1 MNILENVPQGS
12 AAWLAIRTQYNTA
25 SEAPAALGASK
36 YLSRSDLLKQKSTG
50 LTPEVCGAKQA
61 LFDRGH
67 QSEARARSLA
77 EAIIGTELFPV
88 TATFS
93 VDGIDLLASM
103 DGATMD
109 ETIIWEHKLFS
120 ERLANDVRAG
130 MLDPHYTIQLDQQL
144 LVSGAKKCLF
154 MTSDGTETNMAWCW
168 YEYDQAK
175 ADALLAG
182 WRQFRADLA
191 TYVPPV
197 VIAEAVGH
205 TPETLPALRIEVTG
219 MVTASNLADY
229 KAHALAVFGGINR
242 ELTTD
247 QQFADAEKVVKWCGD
262 VEDRLAAAKQHAL
275 SQTAS
280 IDELFRAIDD
290 ISAEARRTRLELD
303 KLVKARKEAVRGE
316 IVAEGVAAL
325 RAHIDGL
332 NQRLGKPYMPVITAD
347 FGGAVKGKR
356 TVDSLRD
363 AVSTTLANAKIDAS
377 AIADRIGLNLA
388 MLRDHAANHAFLFA
402 DAAQIVLKA
411 HDYLTILVKSRI
423 AEHQAAELAKEEAT
437 RERIRAE
444 EAAKA
449 SALIA
454 AATAKAEKDAREAI
468 QSAAAATVVHEPA
481 ASAPVLSEPEL
492 AMAHIERN
500 GRDSL
505 GSTFPGHPAA
515 VFDMPTLLSMNRC
528 CEKAVTEGV
537 AVCNDCAE
545 NWISQPESDLTAPA
559 DDGNRINLG
568 AINEHLAP
576 IKLDA
581 AGLEQLGFV
590 PVAIVKA
597 SKQYRACDLPPI
609 RRALT
614 EHLSR
619 LSELQTA

>member
-12 AAWLAIRTQYNTA
+12 AAWLAIRTQYDTA
-25 SEAPAALGASK
+25 SEAPAALGVSK

-50 LTPEVCGAKQA
+50 LTPEVDGAKQA

-67 QSEARARSLA
+67 RSEASARRLA

-120 ERLANDVRAG
+120 EKLANDVRAG

-154 MTSDGTETNMAWCW
+154 MTSDGTEANMAWCW

-182 WRQFRADLA
+182 WRQFRSDLA
-191 TYVPPV
+191 NYSAPAV
-197 VIAEAVGH
+197 VVEAFGH

-247 QQFADAEKVVKWCGD
+247 QQFADAEKVVKWCSD

-303 KLVKARKEAVRGE
+303 KLVKVRKEALRGE

-325 RAHIDGL
+325 RAHVDNL
-332 NQRLGKPYMPVITAD
+332 NQRLGTPYMPVITAD

-377 AIADRIGLNLA
+377 ATADKIQANLTT
-388 MLRDHAANHAFLFA
+388 LRELAANHAFLFA
-402 DAAQIVLKA
+402 DASAIVLKA
-411 HDYLTILVKSRI
+411 PDDLTMLVKSRI
-423 AEHQAAELAKEEAT
+423 SEHEQKEAARIETETA
-437 RERIRAE
+437 RIRAE
-444 EAAKA
+444 EQAKA
-449 SALIA
+449 QREAEARARAEAVELARQQQDAVIAQA
-454 AATAKAEKDAREAI
+454 AAPETMPPTPEGFRGNY
-468 QSAAAATVVHEPA
+468 QRVW
-481 ASAPVLSEPEL
+481 SAPDAGAS
-492 AMAHIERN
+492 
-500 GRDSL
+500 
-505 GSTFPGHPAA
+505 
-515 VFDMPTLLSMNRC
+515 
-528 CEKAVTEGV
+528 GV
-537 AVCNDCAE
+537 VSIPSSGED
-545 NWISQPESDLTAPA
+545 QQ
-559 DDGNRINLG
+559 DDGARINLG

-597 SKQYRACDLPPI
+597 SKQYRACDLPAI

-614 EHLSR
+614 KHLSQ
-619 LSELQTA
+619 LSELQPA